1 MAIDYQ
7 RAIVNQAKTKYGKLK
22 WVECSDW
29 LKSTCRSV
37 AVSLKKFG
45 WMIWEFFF
53 RPGAKLA
60 NRPAAN
66 SRAVGKIDVIFTV
79 LGSGN
84 LADKYNFLEY
94 WRGILLP

>member
-1 MAIDYQ
+1 MASDDQ

-29 LKSTCRSV
+29 LKSTGTCRSV
-37 AVSLKKFG
+37 AVSLKNLG
-45 WMIWEFFF
+45 IFF
-53 RPGAKLA
+53 RPGATQA

-66 SRAVGKIDVIFTV
+66 SRAVGKIDVISTV